1 MPSIYIRHGR
11 EKSLLHHHP
20 WVFSGSIDHIEGTPA
35 PGETVKV
42 HAMDGTFL
50 AWGAYSPKS
59 QIRVRA
65 WSFDQSAKINSEFL
79 YDRIRSAS
87 EFRSSLF
94 NDPSTDSFRLIHAES
109 DGLPGL
115 IVDKYA
121 NFLVIQLLSAGVEF
135 FKKEIISILGE
146 ILHPVG
152 IFERSDLA
160 VRDLE
165 GLPQQIGV
173 LSGET
178 PPDLIQIKE
187 NGLKFWV
194 DIKKGQKSGFYLDQ
208 RMNRQRFYSLI
219 NDGSCLNCF
228 AYTGAF
234 TAYALK
240 AGVKTILSID
250 SSADSLDLA
259 KKNIQ
264 LNNLPLDRCD
274 WMIED
279 VFTALRNLR
288 DSGRTFDTIIL
299 DPPKFA
305 PTATQVDK
313 AARAYKDINL
323 LAFKLLN
330 PLGTLFTFSCSGG
343 IDPPLFQKIVS
354 DAALDAHVD
363 ARVISHLAQGPDHP
377 VSLNFPEGAYLKG
390 LVCRLAK

>member
-11 EKSLLHHHP
+11 EKSLLRHHP
-20 WVFSGSIDHIEGTPA
+20 WVYSGSIDHVEGTPA
-35 PGETVKV
+35 SGETVKV
-42 HAMDGTFL
+42 HAMDGAFL
-50 AWGAYSPKS
+50 AWGAFSPTS
-59 QIRVRA
+59 QIRVRI
-65 WSFDQSAKINSEFL
+65 WSFDQAAKINSEFL
-79 YDRIRSAS
+79 YDRIRSAID
-87 EFRSSLF
+87 FRNSLF

-115 IVDKYA
+115 IVDKYTD
-121 NFLVIQLLSAGVEF
+121 FLVIQLLSAGAEF
-135 FKKEIISILGE
+135 FKNEIISTLKE
-146 ILHPVG
+146 ILNPAG

-178 PPDLIQIKE
+178 PPDLIQIIE

-194 DIKKGQKSGFYLDQ
+194 DIKNGQKTGFYLDQ
-208 RMNRQRFYSLI
+208 RINRQQFASLI
-219 NDGSCLNCF
+219 KKGTCLNCF

-240 AGVKTILSID
+240 AGVSSVLSID
-250 SSADSLDLA
+250 ASADSLELA

-264 LNNLPLDRCD
+264 LNNLPLDASE
-274 WMIED
+274 WLVED
-279 VFTALRNLR
+279 VFTALRGMR
-288 DSGRTFDTIIL
+288 DSGRKFDTIIL

-305 PTATQVDK
+305 PTAAQVDK

-354 DAALDAHVD
+354 DAALDAHID
-363 ARVISHLAQGPDHP
+363 ARIISHLTQGPDHP

-390 LVCRLAK
+390 LVCRLSK

>member
-20 WVFSGSIDHIEGTPA
+20 WVYSGSIDHIEGTPA
-35 PGETVKV
+35 PGETVKI
-42 HAMDGTFL
+42 HAMDGAFL

-79 YDRIRSAS
+79 YDRIRSAI

-109 DGLPGL
+109 DNLPGL
-115 IVDKYA
+115 IVDKYV

-135 FKKEIISILGE
+135 FKKEIISILEE
-146 ILHPVG
+146 ILYPAG

-160 VRDLE
+160 VRNLE
-165 GLPQQIGV
+165 GLPQKIGV
-173 LSGET
+173 LSGEI
-178 PPDLIQIKE
+178 PLDLIQIAE

-194 DIKKGQKSGFYLDQ
+194 DIKEGQKTGFYLDQ
-208 RMNRQRFYSLI
+208 RINRHQFASLI
-219 NDGSCLNCF
+219 NKGTCLNCF

-234 TAYALK
+234 TVYALN
-240 AGVKTILSID
+240 AGVSSVLSID
-250 SSADSLDLA
+250 ASADSLELA

-264 LNNLPLDRCD
+264 LNNLSLGSCE
-274 WMIED
+274 WLTED
-279 VFTALRNLR
+279 VFTTLRGMR

-305 PTATQVDK
+305 PTAAQVDK
-313 AARAYKDINL
+313 AARAYKDVNL

-354 DAALDAHVD
+354 DAALDAHVN
-363 ARVISHLAQGPDHP
+363 ARIISHLAQGPDHP